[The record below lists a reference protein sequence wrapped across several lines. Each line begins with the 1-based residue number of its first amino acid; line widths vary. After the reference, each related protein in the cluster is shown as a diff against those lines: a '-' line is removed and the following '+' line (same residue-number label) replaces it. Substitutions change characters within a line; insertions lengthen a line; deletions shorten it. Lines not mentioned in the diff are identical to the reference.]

1 MALKKRLGE
10 IALLQRGLTY
20 NKGDEVPSSSK
31 IVLRSNNIDLE
42 SHSLDLSEL
51 KYLREDFVIPEDR
64 KVKKDSIFICMSNG
78 SKQHV
83 GKVAFID
90 RDMDYAFGGFMGLI
104 VPKPSI
110 SAKYVFYACNSS
122 SYRTFLSQIGN
133 GIGITNLRFS
143 ELEKF
148 EIPVPSIEEQ
158 QCIVDELDL
167 LSDIIDKKKAQLRD
181 LDALAKSIFFE
192 MFGEPDEHS
201 NRWKA
206 SVVGDCF
213 VSIKN
218 GANIKQSKNAGGI
231 PITRIETLSNGV
243 FNRDRLGYADV
254 YDANKYHSYILVDG
268 DILMSHINSK
278 TYIGRSVVYKYLP
291 GETIIHGMNLLRL
304 IPKNEVL
311 NPLYAKFF
319 FDTVFFKRQV
329 ASIRKDA
336 VNQSSMAVG
345 DLKKLR
351 IYLPPIE
358 LQASFCEIV
367 SAIERQKAIIK
378 TSIDSSSVML
388 SSRMDYWFI

>member
-1 MALKKRLGE
+1 MVSKKRLSE

-31 IVLRSNNIDLE
+31 IVLRSNNIDLD

-104 VPKPSI
+104 IPKPSI

-158 QCIVDELDL
+158 QRIVDELDL
-167 LSDIIDKKKAQLRD
+167 LTGIIDKKNAQLRD
-181 LDALAKSIFFE
+181 LDALAQSIFYE
-192 MFGEPDEHS
+192 MFGDPNANSLNWPSSSFKDIFKLKSGDGLKEKDFVTGQFPVYGGNGISGYHNAFNKEGKHIIIGRVGAYCG
-201 NRWKA
+201 NVR
-206 SVVGDCF
+206 VVEDCF
-213 VSIKN
+213 WLTD
-218 GANIKQSKNAGGI
+218 NA
-231 PITRIETLSNGV
+231 
-243 FNRDRLGYADV
+243 F
-254 YDANKYHSYILVDG
+254 DA
-268 DILMSHINSK
+268 
-278 TYIGRSVVYKYLP
+278 
-291 GETIIHGMNLLRL
+291 
-304 IPKNEVL
+304 
-311 NPLYAKFF
+311 F
-319 FDTVFFKRQV
+319 FDSSVLDYYF
-329 ASIRKDA
+329 ASWLLNTLDLHRFANHAAQPVISNSGLKD
-336 VNQSSMAVG
+336 
-345 DLKKLR
+345 LL
-351 IYLPPIE
+351 IILPPIE
-358 LQASFCEIV
+358 IQRHFSERVLAILQQKSSISNSIIDV
-367 SAIERQKAIIK
+367 ERL
-378 TSIDSSSVML
+378 L
-388 SSRMDYWFI
+388 SERMDAYFS

>member
-1 MALKKRLGE
+1 MVSKKRLGE

-31 IVLRSNNIDLE
+31 IVLRSNNIDLD

-104 VPKPSI
+104 IPKPSI

-158 QCIVDELDL
+158 QRIVDELDL
-167 LSDIIDKKKAQLRD
+167 LAGILDKKNAQLRD
-181 LDALAKSIFFE
+181 LDALAQSIFYE
-192 MFGEPDEHS
+192 MFGD
-201 NRWKA
+201 
-206 SVVGDCF
+206 
-213 VSIKN
+213 
-218 GANIKQSKNAGGI
+218 
-231 PITRIETLSNGV
+231 PITNDKGWECCALKDVATIVGGSTPKTNIEEYWGGSNYWVTPAELHGERYYGATERTISDLAVKSTNLTL
-243 FNRDRLGYADV
+243 LP
-254 YDANKYHSYILVDG
+254 
-268 DILMSHINSK
+268 
-278 TYIGRSVVYKYLP
+278 IG
-291 GETIIHGMNLLRL
+291 T
-304 IPKNEVL
+304 VL
-311 NPLYAKFF
+311 
-319 FDTVFFKRQV
+319 
-329 ASIRKDA
+329 
-336 VNQSSMAVG
+336 
-345 DLKKLR
+345 
-351 IYLPPIE
+351 
-358 LQASFCEIV
+358 
-367 SAIERQKAIIK
+367 
-378 TSIDSSSVML
+378 L
-388 SSRMDYWFI
+388 SSRAPIGKVAITTVPMYCNQGFKNVICSDRINNEYICQALRGKTEYLQALGTGATFKEISKKTTENIKIAIPPLALQKKFAAKVQMIEQQKKVVAQSLVDAQALFDSKMSHYFV